1 MDNAGGTAEIEKVKG
16 QILAALS
23 HPEAE
28 EGLYFRNFYHL
39 HEEDERPQVC
49 AEQIAI
55 LDALKEL
62 IADGKVRLDETG
74 DEAIFFLN

>member
-1 MDNAGGTAEIEKVKG
+1 MNARRESIKK

-28 EGLYFRNFYHL
+28 EGLYFRNLTVL
-39 HEEDERPQVC
+39 HEEDDRDPVEGTQV
-49 AEQIAI
+49 EI

-62 IADGKVRLDETG
+62 LAEQQIRMDDSGKEV
-74 DEAIFFLN
+74 IFFLDR